1 MRRQR
6 PQKHIA
12 PFERDIAE
20 RLNPGDIDD
29 DARHPGARVTPLH
42 EEIGPS
48 RQYARIAAVLVQGG
62 HRLLNGT
69 CDDI

>member
-1 MRRQR
+1 
-6 PQKHIA
+6 
-12 PFERDIAE
+12 
-20 RLNPGDIDD
+20 
-29 DARHPGARVTPLH
+29 VTPLH